1 MLSRIHLCYLG
12 FACIGAQAIESLQ
25 TAQLRRGDSAVAQN
39 EGDCNFIGISLRS
52 SRRAEEV
59 ANIVQTFACTAKSAM
74 VARIGTLGP
83 WREEVLISEPCMRT
97 GLILTPHSSCS
108 SLRFSACAREQEDV
122 LLRRLIK
129 EHGVKKW
136 SSVAEG
142 VPGRSGKSCRLRYLA
157 GRRHWTTFYSSVYH
171 IYSFCRWYNQLCP
184 HLKKESFDEDEDCV
198 IIKVL

>member
-74 VARIGTLGP
+74 VARKGTLGP

-142 VPGRSGKSCRLRYLA
+142 VPGRSGKSCRLR
-157 GRRHWTTFYSSVYH
+157 
-171 IYSFCRWYNQLCP
+171 
-184 HLKKESFDEDEDCV
+184 
-198 IIKVL
+198 